1 MELSGQILVK
11 AYHTINLAA
20 DPSQAS
26 ANHPETHLEAESAQ
40 EALECKPRIQSSC
53 PVWSQ
58 ILIRAILRPL

>member
-26 ANHPETHLEAESAQ
+26 ANHPETIWKLKLLRKLLNVNLESNPAVLSD
-40 EALECKPRIQSSC
+40 
-53 PVWSQ
+53 
-58 ILIRAILRPL
+58 LRF